1 MYIHILRQ
9 IESKELLRWLVL
21 LVLTWGMAA
30 CQLPDGASLMPT
42 PAAEPVPLEAVPGWI
57 EVYFTDPGGPDSN
70 SLRGGPDRAL
80 AEAIDSARL
89 SVDMAIYEL
98 NLWSLRDALLR
109 AHRRGLVVRVVTES
123 DTSDSPEIEALK
135 QALIP
140 VLGDRREGL
149 MHDKFV
155 IIDRSQVW
163 TGSMNFTLNGAYH
176 NDNNLIQVRST
187 RLAEN
192 YLVEFDE
199 MFVADLFGPASIANT
214 PDPRFR
220 LDNTGLEI
228 YFSPDDGTASRLVD
242 LIRAAQ
248 TEIHFLAYSFT
259 SDEIAQALIERA
271 EAGVVITGIMDASQ
285 VNSNPGTEF
294 ERLQTAGVDV
304 RLDGNPDKMH
314 HKVLLID
321 REIVITGSYNFSASA
336 ENNNDENTLVIYSTP
351 LARRFLAEFQRIF
364 DLARP

>member
-1 MYIHILRQ
+1 
-9 IESKELLRWLVL
+9 
-21 LVLTWGMAA
+21 
-30 CQLPDGASLMPT
+30 
-42 PAAEPVPLEAVPGWI
+42 VPGWI
-57 EVYFTDPGGPDSN
+57 EVYFTDPGGPASN

-80 AEAIDSARL
+80 AEAIDNARL

-109 AHRRGLVVRVVTES
+109 AHRRGLAVRVVTES

-149 MHDKFV
+149 MHNKFV

-199 MFVADLFGPASIANT
+199 MFVDDLFGPASITNT

-242 LIRAAQ
+242 LIRAAK

-294 ERLQTAGVDV
+294 ERLQAAGVDV

-321 REIVITGSYNFSASA
+321 QEIVITGSYNFSASA
-336 ENNNDENTLVIYSTP
+336 ENNNDENTLVIHSTP
-351 LARRFLAEFQRIF
+351 LARRFLAEFQRVF

>member
-1 MYIHILRQ
+1 MSINFSRQ
-9 IESKELLRWLVL
+9 IESREVLRWLVL
-21 LVLTWGMAA
+21 LVLIWGVAA
-30 CQLPDGASLMPT
+30 CQLPAGASLMPT
-42 PAAEPVPLEAVPGWI
+42 PAAGPVPLEAVPDWI
-57 EVYFTDPGGPDSN
+57 EVYFTEPGGPASK

-80 AEAIDSARL
+80 AEAIDDAIL

-123 DTSDSPEIEALK
+123 DFIDSPEIEALK
-135 QALIP
+135 QAGIP

-163 TGSMNFTLNGAYH
+163 TGSMNFSLNGAYH

-192 YLVEFDE
+192 YLVEFGE
-199 MFVADLFGPASIANT
+199 MFVDDLFGPASIANT

-220 LDNTGLEI
+220 LDHTSLEI
-228 YFSPDDGTASRLVD
+228 YFSPDDGTSVRLVE

-248 TEIHFLAYSFT
+248 TEVHFLAYSFT
-259 SDEIAQALIERA
+259 SDQIAQALIEQA
-271 EAGVVITGIMDASQ
+271 GAGVLVSGIMDASQ

-294 ERLQTAGVDV
+294 ERLQAGGVEV
-304 RLDGNPDKMH
+304 RLDGNPGKMH
-314 HKVLLID
+314 HKVMVID

-336 ENNNDENTLVIYSTP
+336 ENSNDENTLVIYSAP
-351 LARRFLAEFQRIF
+351 LARLYLAEFQRIF
-364 DLARP
+364 DLGRH